1 MRLTRLM
8 PQSTRKSPYFAK
20 DLAKAR
26 RATQFIG
33 EGSARSSTAAY
44 AAAAASL
51 ANTGRYSAEDIV
63 FISAEGNRAG
73 RFDPIGTAPNG
84 AYRNIDLA
92 ITAGASFVIDPP
104 EHRARPYNVGE
115 RQIAV
120 YLAARGYRE
129 TAPGLFTPPQ
139 RRPTP

>member
-1 MRLTRLM
+1 MRLARLLLR
-8 PQSTRKSPYFAK
+8 STRKSPYFAK

-44 AAAAASL
+44 AMAAAPL
-51 ANTGRYSAEDIV
+51 ANTGCYSPDDVV
-63 FISAEGNRAG
+63 FVSAEGNRAG

-84 AYRNIDLA
+84 AYRNIDRA

-115 RQIAV
+115 RQIAA

-129 TAPGLFTPPQ
+129 AAPGLLTPPP